1 MNPKEKS
8 CDYVIKLL
16 IIGDGNVG
24 KTNLLLRVCENKFVK
39 SHLTTIGDLIFYCSP
54 IYFIL
59 SILKLFYLKHF
70 SFLNRHGF

>member
-39 SHLTTIGDLIFYCSP
+39 SHLTTIG
-54 IYFIL
+54 
-59 SILKLFYLKHF
+59 H
-70 SFLNRHGF
+70 